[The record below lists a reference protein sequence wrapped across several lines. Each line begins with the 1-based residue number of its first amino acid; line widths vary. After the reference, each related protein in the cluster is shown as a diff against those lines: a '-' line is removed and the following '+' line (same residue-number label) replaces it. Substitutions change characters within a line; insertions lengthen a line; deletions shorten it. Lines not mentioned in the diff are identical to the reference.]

1 MRDLQFCLANF
12 YHRTLFSLTLQHIE
26 QTISLLCF
34 ATVGISSP
42 WLMLMLVS
50 DSSIIREEVVSPGRS
65 YSSRYFVEYIRKIP
79 FPFFSPPPPPSFVRI
94 FTFSHSLVLSVDI
107 QRASALI
114 EVMFWL
120 QIVLIRRRSRTQLLF
135 HLGRRNWLKNES
147 NALRSLVTRPPA
159 KRMNRVRFRNY
170 RYGKGKSPREES
182 AENFCQV
189 KSSLRKQTTLQKDPN
204 GNGDWKTH
212 DETNRSW
219 PQKDHRKIRQSR
231 YRVLWRSLRRKKE
244 RVLVVSI
251 SVK

>member
-12 YHRTLFSLTLQHIE
+12 YHRTLFSLTLPHIE

-34 ATVGISSP
+34 ATVGMRFNNSRGSHVT
-42 WLMLMLVS
+42 WA
-50 DSSIIREEVVSPGRS
+50 IILFQMFCRL
-65 YSSRYFVEYIRKIP
+65 YKKIP
-79 FPFFSPPPPPSFVRI
+79 FPFFSPSSRPLLRANIYVQLFLG
-94 FTFSHSLVLSVDI
+94 TLSRYSKSQCTHRSD
-107 QRASALI
+107 
-114 EVMFWL
+114 
-120 QIVLIRRRSRTQLLF
+120 VLITDRPHQTQVTNAVVVPSWKKELAEKRKQRSP
-135 HLGRRNWLKNES
+135 
-147 NALRSLVTRPPA
+147 VTRPPA

-189 KSSLRKQTTLQKDPN
+189 KSSLRKQTTLQKDLN

-219 PQKDHRKIRQSR
+219 PQKDHRKIRQTRSR
-231 YRVLWRSLRRKKE
+231 FLWRSLK
-244 RVLVVSI
+244 SI

>member
-1 MRDLQFCLANF
+1 MWLLIAPSNCCTFACEWETFNSAQPTSTIALCLVWRCSILSRLSA
-12 YHRTLFSLTLQHIE
+12 YSASRQS
-26 QTISLLCF
+26 
-34 ATVGISSP
+34 GWGSP
-42 WLMLMLVS
+42 WLVLMLVS
-50 DSSIIREEVVSPGRS
+50 DSSIIREEVMSPGRS
-65 YSSRYFVEYIRKIP
+65 YSSRCFVDYIRK
-79 FPFFSPPPPPSFVRI
+79 FLSPFFPLPPARSFVRI
-94 FTFSHSLVLSVDI
+94 FTFSYSLVLSVDI

-120 QIVLIRRRSRTQLLF
+120 QIVLIRHRSRTQLLF

-182 AENFCQV
+182 AEKFRQV
-189 KSSLRKQTTLQKDPN
+189 KSSLRKQTALGRFGRLGPDFYE
-204 GNGDWKTH
+204 GVWK
-212 DETNRSW
+212 E
-219 PQKDHRKIRQSR
+219 
-231 YRVLWRSLRRKKE
+231 KKE